1 MGALWVVEGVQAAA
15 RLCRT
20 PEAPRTFLTS
30 VAVSHADCKW
40 LAQLS
45 LIMQTIS
52 MDR

>member
-1 MGALWVVEGVQAAA
+1 MQNTGS
-15 RLCRT
+15 
-20 PEAPRTFLTS
+20 PRTFLTS

-52 MDR
+52 MDREHFSIQGNS